1 MKPDEYGDNYQA
13 HLLEQYKLYVEMAD
27 RVSQRRD
34 QSNRFYVTIV
44 SALVALLVV
53 TARLGAAD
61 SIWAAALLI
70 AGLFGVA
77 LSVIWI
83 INIKSYR
90 TLNSAKFAVI
100 NAIEGRLPTAGYSD
114 EWELL
119 RPKIGPPRYLQLS
132 RVEQGVP
139 YLTLLLFAGI
149 AGYGVFLLCAG

>member
-1 MKPDEYGDNYQA
+1 MKPDEYGANYQA

-53 TARLGAAD
+53 LSRLGAAD
-61 SIWAAALLI
+61 SLWAAALLI

-77 LSVIWI
+77 LSVIWLL
-83 INIKSYR
+83 NIRSYR
-90 TLNSAKFAVI
+90 TLNSAKFAII
-100 NAIEGRLPTAGYSD
+100 NAIERQLPTAGYSD

-119 RPKIGPPRYLQLS
+119 RPKGGRTQYFQLT
-132 RVEQGVP
+132 RVEQLVP
-139 YLTLLLFAGI
+139 YLTLALFFGI
-149 AGYGVFLLCAG
+149 VCYGVFLLCTG

>member
-1 MKPDEYGDNYQA
+1 MKPDEYGEKYHD

-27 RVSQRRD
+27 RVSQRRE

-53 TARLGAAD
+53 MARLGPAD
-61 SIWAAALLI
+61 SIWAAAALI

-100 NAIEGRLPTAGYSD
+100 NAIEGQLPTAGYSD

-119 RPKIGPPRYLQLS
+119 RPKVGPPRYLQLT
-132 RVEQGVP
+132 RVEQWVP
-139 YLTLLLFAGI
+139 YLTLLLFVAI
-149 AGYGVFLLCAG
+149 AAYGAFLLITG